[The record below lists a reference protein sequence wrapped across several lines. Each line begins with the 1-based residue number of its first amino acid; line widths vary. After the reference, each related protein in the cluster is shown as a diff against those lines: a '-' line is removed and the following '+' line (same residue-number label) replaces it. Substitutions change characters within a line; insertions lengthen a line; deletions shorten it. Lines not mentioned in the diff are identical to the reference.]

1 MGGEAR
7 DSHAEL
13 PRMFGRRVAG
23 SPAPA
28 TRGGESS
35 SCMSLPSGICS
46 RVGFDINCPPV
57 MRLDFSILGTVVAF

>member
-1 MGGEAR
+1 MGGEAQ

-28 TRGGESS
+28 TRGGSPVLA
-35 SCMSLPSGICS
+35 CRS
-46 RVGFDINCPPV
+46 RLEFAHE
-57 MRLDFSILGTVVAF
+57 LGLT